1 MTRKGNIFFFFGGWG
16 VCCGG
21 VDRLVVW
28 KLFVNR
34 LNAQLTI
41 STCIWWFCQSDG
53 PDELNH
59 SISTSSHDISITLQ
73 CGFGSLGVLLQW
85 TEFMLELLFNEV
97 KKSMVASL

>member
-1 MTRKGNIFFFFGGWG
+1 MLW
-16 VCCGG
+16 G

-59 SISTSSHDISITLQ
+59 SISTSSHAISITLQ

-85 TEFMLELLFNEV
+85 TEFVLELLFNEV
-97 KKSMVASL
+97 KKSMVAFL